1 MMLENVYVGIC
12 YRQKECNCKMAEESY
27 DFVLFKLSDVKRYV
41 NLYKKQEELCYQFMS
56 SIIFQN
62 I

>member
-1 MMLENVYVGIC
+1 
-12 YRQKECNCKMAEESY
+12 MAEESY